1 MGFEAESVG
10 YVTIC
15 DGAEVERSWPR
26 IVLDFASERRTDS
39 RPFLIVSDVPGLV
52 RQGWG
57 RTWATQQGRG
67 RGRGARRAR
76 G

>member
-1 MGFEAESVG
+1 MHSCRISFLAPFNVRVRDMGFEAESVG

-39 RPFLIVSDVPGLV
+39 RPFFCVIESPSS
-52 RQGWG
+52 
-57 RTWATQQGRG
+57 
-67 RGRGARRAR
+67 
-76 G
+76 